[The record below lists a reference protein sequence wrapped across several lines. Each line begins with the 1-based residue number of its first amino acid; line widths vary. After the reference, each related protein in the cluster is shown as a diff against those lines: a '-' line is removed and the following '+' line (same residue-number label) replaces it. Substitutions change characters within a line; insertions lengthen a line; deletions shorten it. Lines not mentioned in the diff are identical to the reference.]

1 MILKTSRLIPWCSC
15 LPRRPNCWVV
25 ATTLSELQILCL
37 NHRVSCSSRQF
48 LLPLLILVELCHVQ
62 WKGCSL
68 CSSSVY
74 QALSSLLSGFPVHNI
89 RCVWFCVCVCV
100 CVCVCLFFFS
110 LFPNRK
116 PKSDGFRSVLVFR
129 AVFQLLYCCC
139 GRDRKPTKNASHY
152 FSSQLFS
159 VSKLCTIQRLRLIG
173 SLWVPLFI
181 SQSEC
186 FVHFLFSALNYLY
199 SASCFLKTAF
209 FLTNQNCEIFLYLIN
224 NIILTHR
231 LFNIAFSF
239 LC

>member
-89 RCVWFCVCVCV
+89 RCIWFCVCVCLRV
-100 CVCVCLFFFS
+100 CVCFFFLFFQTES
-110 LFPNRK
+110 QK
-116 PKSDGFRSVLVFR
+116 AMVF
-129 AVFQLLYCCC
+129 AVFLFLELF
-139 GRDRKPTKNASHY
+139 
-152 FSSQLFS
+152 FSSSIVVAVAIENLLKMPVIISAHNSS
-159 VSKLCTIQRLRLIG
+159 VYPNFAQFRGCV
-173 SLWVPLFI
+173 W
-181 SQSEC
+181 
-186 FVHFLFSALNYLY
+186 
-199 SASCFLKTAF
+199 
-209 FLTNQNCEIFLYLIN
+209 
-224 NIILTHR
+224 
-231 LFNIAFSF
+231 
-239 LC
+239 